1 MNFNLS
7 EEEEAVKELAAQIL
21 ADGTSFERTREV
33 ESEDEGP
40 GFDQALWARLAESNL
55 IGLPIS
61 ETLGGQGY
69 SFLALCL
76 LLEEAGRNLAPVPLL
91 ESIVYTALPI
101 QQFGSDQLKMDLIP
115 KVIAGEALLTAALF
129 EVGAPVS
136 SRSAKTK
143 ATATGD
149 AAYTLT
155 GEKVC
160 VPFAA
165 AADKILVS
173 ASSADGLG
181 LFLISPDAAAVSLH
195 RQETTAHERQ
205 FVVKLEGVEVRDDDV
220 LAAPGRGESV
230 LEWLEPRAMTAL
242 AAIAVGA
249 AEESLRQTA
258 EYTRTRKQFGR
269 EIGSFQAVSLRA
281 ADAYIDVEA
290 MRSTMWQ
297 AAWQID
303 NREVALKAATVAKW
317 WACMGGHRVSHTCQH
332 LHGGIGSDTDYPI
345 HRFFLRLK
353 HVAMTLG
360 GANEQLSILG
370 ALMADEAGAGVA
382 AEDILS

>member
-1 MNFNLS
+1 MNFDLS
-7 EEEEAVKELAAQIL
+7 EEEEAVKQLAAQIL
-21 ADGTSFERTREV
+21 GDGTSFERTREV

-101 QQFGSDQLKMDLIP
+101 QQFGSDQLKMDLLP

-129 EVGAPVS
+129 EVGAPAS

-143 ATATGD
+143 ATATGN

-205 FVVKLEGVEVRDDDV
+205 FVVKLVGVEVRDDNV

-249 AEESLRQTA
+249 AEEGLRQTA

-269 EIGSFQAVSLRA
+269 KIGSFQAVSLRA

-303 NREVALKAATVAKW
+303 NRETPLKAAAVAKW

-332 LHGGIGSDTDYPI
+332 LHGGIGSDIDYPI

-370 ALMADEAGAGVA
+370 ALMANEARAGVA
-382 AEDILS
+382 AETILS

>member
-7 EEEEAVKELAAQIL
+7 EEEEAVKQLAGQIL
-21 ADGTSFERTREV
+21 GDATSFDQTRDI
-33 ESEDEGP
+33 ESDDEGP
-40 GFDQALWARLAESNL
+40 GFDQALWAQLAESNL
-55 IGLPIS
+55 IGLSLS
-61 ETLGGQGY
+61 EALGGQGF

-76 LLEEAGRNLAPVPLL
+76 MLEEAGRNLAPVPLL

-101 QQFGSDQLKMDLIP
+101 ERFGRDDLKKDLLAR
-115 KVIAGEALLTAALF
+115 VIAGKALLTAALF
-129 EVGAPVS
+129 EVGAPTS
-136 SRSAKTK
+136 SRTAKTK

-149 AAYTLT
+149 GGYALN

-173 ASSADGLG
+173 ASNDEGLG
-181 LFLISPDAAAVSLH
+181 LFLISPGSDGVSLD

-205 FVVKLEGVEVRDDDV
+205 FVLKLDGVTIAANDI
-220 LAAPGRGESV
+220 LAAPGDGEAI
-230 LEWLEPRAMTAL
+230 LDWIEPRATTAL

-249 AEESLRQTA
+249 AEEGLRQTA
-258 EYTRTRKQFGR
+258 EYTSTRKQFGR
-269 EIGSFQAVSLRA
+269 EIGSFQGVSLRA

-303 NREVALKAATVAKW
+303 NRESPLKAAAVAKW

-332 LHGGIGSDTDYPI
+332 LHGGIGSDIDYPI

-360 GANEQLSILG
+360 GAGEQLAILG
-370 ALMADEAGAGVA
+370 TLMADEAKAGVA
-382 AEDILS
+382 AQDILS